1 MSATFTI
8 SKIFNLALDRSR
20 IPQFLDQIKRDNAD
34 TLELISDEDT
44 SIGSMPSDIRLKCRM
59 EHIPYPGGHGPPPRP
74 QPDDQIR
81 YDKLIFE
88 IKKQE
93 SRFNA
98 KLKTSIWDIV
108 DQASFS
114 KEIRKL

>member
-1 MSATFTI
+1 MQNGAY
-8 SKIFNLALDRSR
+8 K
-20 IPQFLDQIKRDNAD
+20 
-34 TLELISDEDT
+34 
-44 SIGSMPSDIRLKCRM
+44 
-59 EHIPYPGGHGPPPRP
+59 HIPYPGGHGPPPPP